1 MRDDEAPGPMT
12 PPSAPKA
19 PGRLGRAGTSSLGVG
34 APEPRRARAGRT
46 ADENQLEIELENF
59 PNEVRPMQAASA
71 QAPFSSAEYLFEVK
85 WDGLRCVLFRDADG
99 TVRLQDRGL
108 SDITADVPEVVAAA
122 KRVPPGSVIDGELV
136 ATDVEGR
143 PDYHRLRQR
152 LAGGA
157 AFRNEIPTA
166 YLAFDAL
173 YLEGRPLVRQPVLRR
188 RARLAKSVEAG
199 GHIFVPDHIEEDG
212 VELFEACLERGLEG
226 VVAKHKLSPYVPGQR
241 SPFWLKV
248 KAVKSDD
255 FVVIGWTGDTPFNA
269 LVVGY
274 HEDGRLLPCG
284 TVGGGYDDDA
294 MRNLCERLVELS
306 TAESPLDPAPIMLR
320 PVHWVK
326 PELVVSIRYSEWSPD
341 GTLRFPIFNGLRPE
355 VHPAEAVRHRPRVVI
370 AGHVLPG
377 SAAYDLTR
385 FPF

>member
-1 MRDDEAPGPMT
+1 LHESD
-12 PPSAPKA
+12 
-19 PGRLGRAGTSSLGVG
+19 LG
-34 APEPRRARAGRT
+34 
-46 ADENQLEIELENF
+46 QLQIELESF
-59 PNEVRPMQAASA
+59 PDEVRPMQAASA
-71 QAPFSSAEYLFEVK
+71 EAPFSSPEYLFEVK
-85 WDGLRCVLFRDADG
+85 WDGLRCVLFRDPDG
-99 TVRLQDRGL
+99 TVRLRDRGL
-108 SDITADVPEVVAAA
+108 SDLTADVPEVVAAA

-136 ATDVEGR
+136 ATDNDGR
-143 PDYHRLRQR
+143 PDYPRLRQR
-152 LAGGA
+152 LAKGA
-157 AFRNEIPTA
+157 ALRNEIPTA

-173 YLEGRPLVRQPVLRR
+173 YLEGRPLMRQPVVRR

-226 VVAKHKLSPYVPGQR
+226 VVAKHRQSPYVPGQR

-255 FVVIGWTGDTPFNA
+255 FAVIGWTGEKPFDA

-284 TVGGGYDDDA
+284 TVGGGYDEDATTLLREKLIELATDD
-294 MRNLCERLVELS
+294 
-306 TAESPLDPAPIMLR
+306 SPLDPAPIMLR
-320 PVHWVK
+320 PVHWVR

-370 AGHVLPG
+370 TGHVQPG
-377 SAAYDLTR
+377 SPAYDLTR

>member
-1 MRDDEAPGPMT
+1 MESD
-12 PPSAPKA
+12 
-19 PGRLGRAGTSSLGVG
+19 
-34 APEPRRARAGRT
+34 
-46 ADENQLEIELENF
+46 QLQIELESF
-59 PNEVRPMQAASA
+59 PNELRPMQAASA
-71 QAPFSSAEYLFEVK
+71 EAPFSSPEYIFEVK
-85 WDGLRCVLFRDADG
+85 WDGLRCMLFRDPDG
-99 TVRLQDRGL
+99 NVHVQDRGL
-108 SDITADVPEVVAAA
+108 NDLTADLPEVTAAA
-122 KRVPPGSVIDGELV
+122 ARVPRGSVIDGELV
-136 ATDVEGR
+136 ATDPDGR
-143 PDYHRLRQR
+143 PDYPRLRER

-157 AFRNEIPTA
+157 SRQEEIPVA

-173 YLEGRPLVRQPVLRR
+173 YLEEKPLLRQPVGRR
-188 RARLAKSVEAG
+188 RARLRKAVEAG

-226 VVAKHKLSPYVPGQR
+226 VVAKHNLSPYVPGQR

-255 FVVIGWTGDTPFNA
+255 FVVIGWTGTKPFDA
-269 LVVGY
+269 LLVGY

-284 TVGGGYDDDA
+284 TVGGGYDGAA
-294 MRNLCERLVELS
+294 M
-306 TAESPLDPAPIMLR
+306 AAIKESLADLASDSPSLDPPPIMTS
-320 PVHWVK
+320 PVHWVR

-370 AGHVLPG
+370 LGHVKPG
-377 SAAYDLTR
+377 SPAYDLTR

>member
-1 MRDDEAPGPMT
+1 MQESD
-12 PPSAPKA
+12 
-19 PGRLGRAGTSSLGVG
+19 
-34 APEPRRARAGRT
+34 
-46 ADENQLEIELENF
+46 QLQIELENF
-59 PNEVRPMQAASA
+59 PDELRPMQAASA
-71 QAPFSSAEYLFEVK
+71 EAPFSSPDYLFEVK
-85 WDGLRCVLFRDADG
+85 WDGLRCILFKDRDG
-99 TVRLQDRGL
+99 QVRLQDRSL
-108 SDITADVPEVVAAA
+108 HDITADLPEVVAAA

-136 ATDVEGR
+136 ATDMDGR
-143 PDYHRLRQR
+143 PDYPRLRER

-157 AFRNEIPTA
+157 SLLEKIPTA

-173 YLEGRPLVRQPVLRR
+173 YMEDKPLFRQPVLRR
-188 RARLAKSVEAG
+188 RSRLSKAVEAG

-226 VVAKHKLSPYVPGQR
+226 VVAKHRLSPYVPGQR

-255 FVVIGWTGDTPFNA
+255 FVVIGWLGEKPFDA

-284 TVGGGYDDDA
+284 TVGGGYDDA
-294 MRNLCERLVELS
+294 AIKVILEALGELS
-306 TAESPLDPAPIMLR
+306 TDESPLDPPPIMVN
-320 PVHWVK
+320 PVQWVR
-326 PELVVSIRYSEWSPD
+326 PELVVSVRYSEWSPD

-355 VHPAEAVRHRPRVVI
+355 VDPSEAVRHRPRVVI
-370 AGHVLPG
+370 SGHIKPG
-377 SAAYDLTR
+377 SLAYDLTR

>member
-1 MRDDEAPGPMT
+1 MQESD
-12 PPSAPKA
+12 
-19 PGRLGRAGTSSLGVG
+19 
-34 APEPRRARAGRT
+34 
-46 ADENQLEIELENF
+46 QLQIELENF
-59 PNEVRPMQAASA
+59 PDEVRPMQAASA
-71 QAPFSSAEYLFEVK
+71 EAPFSSPDYVFEVK
-85 WDGLRCVLFRDADG
+85 WDGLRCILFKDRDG
-99 TVRLQDRGL
+99 NVRLQDRGL
-108 SDITADVPEVVAAA
+108 HDITADLPEVVAAA
-122 KRVPPGSVIDGELV
+122 RRIPPGSVIDGELV
-136 ATDVEGR
+136 ATDNDGR
-143 PDYHRLRQR
+143 PDYPRLRER

-157 AFRNEIPTA
+157 SLLDKIPTA

-173 YLEGRPLVRQPVLRR
+173 YLEDKTLLRQPVSRR
-188 RARLAKSVEAG
+188 RARLKKAVEAG

-255 FVVIGWTGDTPFNA
+255 FVVIGWLGAKPFDA

-284 TVGGGYDDDA
+284 TVGGGYDDA
-294 MRNLCERLVELS
+294 ATSVILEALAELR
-306 TAESPLDPAPIMLR
+306 TDESPLDPPPIMVN
-320 PVHWVK
+320 PVQWVK
-326 PELVVSIRYSEWSPD
+326 PELVVSVRYSEWSPD

-355 VHPAEAVRHRPRVVI
+355 VDPSEAVRHRPRVVI
-370 AGHVLPG
+370 SGHIKPG
-377 SAAYDLTR
+377 SLAYDLTR

>member
-1 MRDDEAPGPMT
+1 VPQT
-12 PPSAPKA
+12 PS
-19 PGRLGRAGTSSLGVG
+19 GH
-34 APEPRRARAGRT
+34 
-46 ADENQLEIELENF
+46 QLQIELESF
-59 PNEVRPMQAASA
+59 PDEVRPMQAASA
-71 QAPFSSAEYLFEVK
+71 EAPFSSPEYLFEVK
-85 WDGLRCVLFRDADG
+85 WDGLRCVVFHDLDG
-99 TVRLQDRGL
+99 QVRLQDRGL
-108 SDITADVPEVVAAA
+108 NDLTADLPEIAAA
-122 KRVPPGSVIDGELV
+122 ARRIPRGSVVDGELV
-136 ATDVEGR
+136 ATDGDGR
-143 PDYHRLRQR
+143 PDYPKLRER

-157 AFRNEIPTA
+157 GLRDAIPTA

-173 YLEGRPLVRQPVLRR
+173 YLEGKPLARQPVVKR
-188 RARLAKSVEAG
+188 RARLAKAVETG
-199 GHIFVPDHIEEDG
+199 GHLFVPAHVDEDG

-226 VVAKHKLSPYVPGQR
+226 VVAKHKQSPYVPGQR

-255 FVVIGWTGDTPFNA
+255 FVVIGWTGERPATGARSGEQGFDA

-284 TVGGGYDDDA
+284 TVGGGYHEA
-294 MRNLCERLVELS
+294 AVEAIGRALVDLATE
-306 TAESPLDPAPIMLR
+306 ESPLDPAPIMTS
-320 PVHWVK
+320 PVHWVR

-370 AGHVLPG
+370 SGHVQPG
-377 SAAYDLTR
+377 SLAYDLTR

>member
-1 MRDDEAPGPMT
+1 
-12 PPSAPKA
+12 
-19 PGRLGRAGTSSLGVG
+19 
-34 APEPRRARAGRT
+34 
-46 ADENQLEIELENF
+46 
-59 PNEVRPMQAASA
+59 MQAVSA
-71 QAPFSSAEYLFEVK
+71 EAPFSSPEYLFEVK
-85 WDGLRCVLFRDADG
+85 WDGLRCILFRDPDG
-99 TVRLQDRGL
+99 QVRLKDRGL
-108 SDITADVPEVVAAA
+108 NDLTADLPEVVAAA

-136 ATDVEGR
+136 ATDSDGR
-143 PDYHRLRQR
+143 PNYPRLRQR
-152 LAGGA
+152 LAA
-157 AFRNEIPTA
+157 SAQMRDEIPTA

-173 YLEGRPLVRQPVLRR
+173 YLEGRPLLRQPVLRR
-188 RARLAKSVEAG
+188 RTRLAKAVETG
-199 GHIFVPDHIEEDG
+199 GHLFVPDHIQEDG

-226 VVAKHKLSPYVPGQR
+226 VVAKHLQSPYVPGQR

-255 FVVIGWTGDTPFNA
+255 FVVIGWTGSKPFDA

-284 TVGGGYDDDA
+284 TVGGGYDEDA
-294 MRNLCERLVELS
+294 GHALRDALVELA
-306 TAESPLDPAPIMLR
+306 TEQSPLEPPPIMMR
-320 PVHWVK
+320 PVQWVR

-370 AGHVLPG
+370 SGHVRPG

>member
-1 MRDDEAPGPMT
+1 MDSD
-12 PPSAPKA
+12 
-19 PGRLGRAGTSSLGVG
+19 
-34 APEPRRARAGRT
+34 
-46 ADENQLEIELENF
+46 QLQIELESF
-59 PNEVRPMQAASA
+59 PSELRPMQAASA
-71 QAPFSSAEYLFEVK
+71 EAPFSSPEYLFEVK
-85 WDGLRCVLFRDADG
+85 WDGLRCMLFRDPEG
-99 TVRLQDRGL
+99 HVHLQDRGL
-108 SDITADVPEVVAAA
+108 NDLTADLPEVTAAA
-122 KRVPPGSVIDGELV
+122 ARVPPGSVIDGEVV
-136 ATDVEGR
+136 ATDRDGR
-143 PDYHRLRQR
+143 PDYTRLRQR

-157 AFRNEIPTA
+157 ARKDEIPVA

-173 YLEGRPLVRQPVLRR
+173 YMDEKPLLRQPLNRR
-188 RARLAKSVEAG
+188 RARLRKAVEAG

-226 VVAKHKLSPYVPGQR
+226 VMAKHILSPYVPGQR

-255 FVVIGWTGDTPFNA
+255 FVVIGWTGETPFEA
-269 LVVGY
+269 LLVGY

-284 TVGGGYDDDA
+284 TVGGGFDA
-294 MRNLCERLVELS
+294 AVAEAISGKLVEIAS
-306 TAESPLDPAPIMLR
+306 DSSALDPQPIMTR
-320 PVHWVK
+320 PVHWVR

-370 AGHVLPG
+370 SGHVKPG
-377 SAAYDLTR
+377 SLAYGLTR